1 MAGLNAIERSWG
13 GDPWS
18 QLEQM
23 QAEMDR
29 WFRVANDSYAPG
41 TPPVDV
47 WADGDEV
54 VVEAELPGFEPNDVD
69 ISVENDVL
77 TLRGK
82 RVAPERSEDTRSFRQ
97 ERGFGEFVRSFRLPY
112 RVDSGAVDARYTNGV
127 LEIKLPRSEADRPR
141 RIAIQAS

>member
-47 WADGDEV
+47 WADGDGV

-112 RVDSGAVDARYTNGV
+112 RVDSAAVDARYTNGV
-127 LEIKLPRSEADRPR
+127 LEIKLPRAEADRPR